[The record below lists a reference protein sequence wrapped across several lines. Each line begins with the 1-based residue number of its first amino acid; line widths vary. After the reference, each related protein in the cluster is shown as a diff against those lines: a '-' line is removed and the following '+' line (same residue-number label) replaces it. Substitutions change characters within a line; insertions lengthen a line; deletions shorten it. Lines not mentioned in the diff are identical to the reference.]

1 MSDNNDYN
9 VYNTFD
15 SNFINYGELYKTPRE
30 MKTNTKD
37 LIGDYADALIK
48 GSSEVYENS
57 PDLVGNRYFIDTN
70 TLCLDKDD
78 NTKTHNRSVLVD
90 NVLTSTIDMAKDGN
104 RGLMYSLLGSLKTMN
119 SNTMYDMSNNE
130 PISYDKKNPT
140 EYLKNI
146 NEKPMP
152 LCSKVSVYAGDDK
165 DSGIISGYV
174 TKDDLDIIDPKAK
187 EKSNIVEGMVGAPPI
202 TVNGNM
208 TAKEFGSGID
218 KQQKVITAHQEAIA
232 AAQTSAT
239 TDATSNAKGALD
251 NAKNSAKKHGNKVNT
266 NLNSATSSS
275 IKTQKGRAESAKAA
289 GASNQLIKATSEY
302 LSTPPPTGAFGL
314 KCGDTIST
322 STDSPGLTKGIVSAL
337 LNVKYPC
344 GSSKKLRRIPYQC
357 VDEIG
362 KRFQNMSQQKSKDFK
377 KYGNNICSNKD
388 KFKNGYSVPKFFKGL
403 SQLLRENAYND
414 SAELNTSDIPYSPP
428 MSIEVRVFS
437 TISASMFFGR
447 SRTVGKCETKPSLD
461 YQDLYGQLD
470 KSCLK
475 EFATLITRYNDVSAF
490 GNCSAIK
497 DDDNDGF
504 IDKMFVPCANTRAI
518 TFLDS
523 TAYFYMITLF
533 FLILYMIYK
542 FMLKMFHFDKLM
554 PMTPKKSKK

>member
-30 MKTNTKD
+30 MKSNTKD

-70 TLCLDKDD
+70 TLCLDSDD
-78 NTKTHNRSVLVD
+78 NTKIHNRSVLVD

-119 SNTMYDMSNNE
+119 TNTMYDMSNNE

-140 EYLKNI
+140 EYLNNI

-174 TKDDLDIIDPKAK
+174 TKDDMDIIDPKAK
-187 EKSNIVEGMVGAPPI
+187 ENTVEGMVGAPPI

-232 AAQTSAT
+232 SAQTTAT
-239 TDATSNAKGALD
+239 NEATSKAQGALN
-251 NAKNSAKKHGNKVNT
+251 NAKNSAKQHGSNASSSLK
-266 NLNSATSSS
+266 SATSSS

-289 GASNQLIKATSEY
+289 GASNQLIKATNIY
-302 LSTPPPTGAFGL
+302 LSTPPPSGALGL
-314 KCGDTIST
+314 KCGDTSST
-322 STDSPGLTKGIVSAL
+322 LGIVSTL

-344 GSSKKLRRIPYQC
+344 GSEKRMRRIPYQC
-357 VDEIG
+357 IDEIG
-362 KRFQNMSQQKSKDFK
+362 KRFKNMSHQESKDFK

-388 KFKNGYSVPKFFKGL
+388 KFKNGYSVPKFFQGL
-403 SQLLRENAYND
+403 SRLLKENAYND
-414 SAELNTSDIPYSPP
+414 TAELNTSDIPNSPP
-428 MSIEVRVFS
+428 MSIDVRVFV
-437 TISASMFFGR
+437 TVPAASFLGK
-447 SRTVGKCETKPSLD
+447 SRTVGKCEQKTSLD
-461 YQDLYGQLD
+461 YESLYGELD
-470 KSCLK
+470 KTCLK

-490 GNCSAIK
+490 GNCSGIK
-497 DDDNDGF
+497 SDDDDNF
-504 IDKMFVPCANTRAI
+504 IDKMYVPCTSKTSI

-523 TAYFYMITLF
+523 TAYFYIITLF

-542 FMLKMFHFDKLM
+542 FMLKIFHFDKLM
-554 PMTPKKSKK
+554 PMTPKKNKK

>member
-1 MSDNNDYN
+1 MSDNNKYN

-30 MKTNTKD
+30 MKSNTKD
-37 LIGDYADALIK
+37 LIGDYADALIT
-48 GSSEVYENS
+48 GSSEVYDNS

-78 NTKTHNRSVLVD
+78 DTKTHNRSVLVD

-104 RGLMYSLLGSLKTMN
+104 RGLMYSLLGSLKTIN
-119 SNTMYDMSNNE
+119 TNTMFDMSNNE
-130 PISYDKKNPT
+130 PIRHEKSPT
-140 EYLKNI
+140 EYLNNI

-152 LCSKVSVYAGDDK
+152 LCSKVNVYVSDDK
-165 DSGIISGYV
+165 DSGVISGYV
-174 TKDDLDIIDPKAK
+174 TKDDLDAIDPKAK
-187 EKSNIVEGMVGAPPI
+187 ENTVEGMVGAPPL
-202 TVNGNM
+202 TVNGDM
-208 TAKEFGSGID
+208 TAKEFGSGIQ
-218 KQQKVITAHQEAIA
+218 KQQKVIAAHQQAIA
-232 AAQTSAT
+232 DKQKSAT
-239 TDATSNAKGALD
+239 NEATSKAQGALN
-251 NAKNSAKKHGNKVNT
+251 NAKNSAKQHGSKVSS
-266 NLNSATSSS
+266 NLKSVTSSS

-289 GASNQLIKATSEY
+289 GASNQLIKATNIY
-302 LSTPPPTGAFGL
+302 LSTPPPSGALGL
-314 KCGDTIST
+314 KCGDTSST
-322 STDSPGLTKGIVSAL
+322 LGIVSTL

-344 GSSKKLRRIPYQC
+344 GSEKRMRRIPYQC
-357 VDEIG
+357 IDEIG
-362 KRFQNMSQQKSKDFK
+362 KRFKNMSHQESKDFK

-388 KFKNGYSVPKFFKGL
+388 KFKNGYSVPKFFQGL
-403 SQLLRENAYND
+403 SQLLKENAYND
-414 SAELNTSDIPYSPP
+414 SAKLNTSDIPNSPP
-428 MSIEVRVFS
+428 MSIDVRVFV
-437 TISASMFFGR
+437 TVPAASFFGK

-461 YQDLYGQLD
+461 YQDLYGELD

-490 GNCSAIK
+490 GNCTAIK

-504 IDKMFVPCANTRAI
+504 IDKMFVPCANTRTI